1 MARSRGQLA
10 GKNKSSGNGNNAIML
25 KERTAAHET
34 FYFSPASTLWKVNRE
49 QVLLLGGAR
58 ALLLQ
63 VAHPLVAEA
72 VYDHSYVFQRPI
84 KRLLRTLDLT
94 LKMVF
99 GTRQEVLEAA
109 RTVNQTHHPV
119 TGALSEAVGIYPKGT
134 PYDAHDP
141 ELKLWVYATLV
152 EGAVSTYER
161 LIGPLTDAE
170 KQAFFADSCV
180 FAALLGVKQGILP
193 ASYDDLCMYME
204 EMIASGRVIVSRK
217 AREIAPYIMA
227 ETYPILKP
235 LTLPPSRITVGLLP
249 PALRAQYGY
258 TFSRW
263 EQKALDTFC
272 TWMRRTVPFLPAQVR
287 YVWPYLRTR
296 GIASLG
302 SK

>member
-1 MARSRGQLA
+1 MCNG
-10 GKNKSSGNGNNAIML
+10 GGNNAIML
-25 KERTAAHET
+25 KEQTAET
-34 FYFSPASTLWKVNRE
+34 FYFSPSSTLWKVNRE

-72 VYDHSYVFQRPI
+72 VYDHSYVFHRPI

-99 GTRQEVLEAA
+99 GTRQEVMEAA

-119 TGALSEAVGIYPKGT
+119 TGVLSESVGRYPIGT

-161 LIGPLTDAE
+161 LIGTLTDDE
-170 KQAFFADSCV
+170 KQSFFVDSCTFV
-180 FAALLGVKQGILP
+180 ALLGVKQANLP
-193 ASYDDLCMYME
+193 ASYDDLCIYME
-204 EMIASGRVIVSRK
+204 DMIASGRVIVSRK
-217 AREIAPYIMA
+217 AREIAPFIMA
-227 ETYPILKP
+227 ETYPMLKP

-249 PALRAQYGY
+249 PVLREQYGY

-263 EQKALDTFC
+263 EQRALDGFC
-272 TWMRRTVPFLPAQVR
+272 AWTRRSVPFLPDPVR
-287 YVWPYLRTR
+287 YVWPYLRAQNYAKQC
-296 GIASLG
+296 GY
-302 SK
+302 

>member
-1 MARSRGQLA
+1 
-10 GKNKSSGNGNNAIML
+10 
-25 KERTAAHET
+25 
-34 FYFSPASTLWKVNRE
+34 VNRE

-99 GTRQEVLEAA
+99 GTRQEVVEAA

-119 TGALSEAVGIYPKGT
+119 TGVLSESSGVYPKGT

-161 LIGPLTDAE
+161 LVGPLTDSE
-170 KQAFFADSCV
+170 KRSFFEDSCAFV
-180 FAALLGVKQGILP
+180 ALLGVKQAHLP
-193 ASYDDLCMYME
+193 ASYDDLCLYMGD
-204 EMIASGRVIVSRK
+204 MIESGRIIVSRR
-217 AREIAPYIMA
+217 ARAIAPFIMA
-227 ETYPILKP
+227 ETYPMLKP

-249 PALRAQYGY
+249 PTIREQYGY
-258 TFSRW
+258 HFPRW
-263 EQKALDTFC
+263 EQKALDAFC
-272 TWMRRTVPFLPAQVR
+272 AWTRRSVPYLPAQVR
-287 YVWPYLRTR
+287 YVWAYLRAR
-296 GIASLG
+296 RLAQLG
-302 SK
+302 DKLT